1 MTLSTRFSPHR
12 THKRDGYPSLSVTP
26 KSWMSSMVAGAL
38 ISQMPPKGGLS
49 LMWAL
54 PVKITPRTRGMHMPK
69 ESRASRKISEL
80 GHALCSAASQDRILT
95 LTDPRRGTTRTGG
108 SPAKNAAAHATTTA
122 CFPSPCRPT
131 NAGPTATRDRPQSSD
146 WERAQQRT
154 IPIGRRITPQVSGA

>member
-108 SPAKNAAAHATTTA
+108 SPAKNAMRVSRLMKDPNVPAGRGTSPSTRTVQTTTYA
-122 CFPSPCRPT
+122 MKKTP
-131 NAGPTATRDRPQSSD
+131 RPQRY
-146 WERAQQRT
+146 WKMT
-154 IPIGRRITPQVSGA
+154 ILSLLG